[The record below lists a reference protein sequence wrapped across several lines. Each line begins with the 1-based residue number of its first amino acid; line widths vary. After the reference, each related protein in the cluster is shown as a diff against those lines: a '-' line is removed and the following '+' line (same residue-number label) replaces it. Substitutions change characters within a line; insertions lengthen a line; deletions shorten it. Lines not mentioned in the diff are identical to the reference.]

1 MMGWR
6 SEPAQS
12 RSRVLAQ
19 CFAGADQ
26 GSGAAQL
33 ENELWQEASSWEGYC
48 ETLARKAASLGH
60 ESCLRVLH
68 VLGAQLGDQAFVFT
82 NLVAANT
89 HGWSPAHI
97 AASQGRE
104 GCLRVLHELCGDAA
118 TSMKAKDYIGHTPAQ
133 LAAQQ
138 GHAGCLRVLHRL
150 GGNTAAS
157 VSSVDANGKTPAHH
171 AAANGHASCLRVLHE
186 LGGKAAAS
194 LVAANVAADA
204 SAWTPAHQAAA
215 NGQEGC
221 LRVLHELFCMTID
234 PQLATLAGIAN
245 IAGTEDLILELRAR
259 RSLAWTQGTKPF
271 DHVDLAGGKF
281 SAAALAANKGH
292 ADCFR
297 FIAEVGGAASFLLW
311 LRGRESVIDANFPC
325 LLTNPTLLDLAT
337 KRSWLN
343 AQLVRKV
350 QAVGSDADVNLIVR
364 RDDMLQ
370 GLCDALGVHE
380 TTGQVN
386 AQAGSVNVTF
396 EDQRRSPRSGRLS
409 GLRTEGQAAC
419 LLHGRRVPA
428 DAVRRIGDQR
438 GRLAGLGRVPRW
450 LLGGL
455 RSGQVV
461 LG

>member
-1 MMGWR
+1 
-6 SEPAQS
+6 
-12 RSRVLAQ
+12 
-19 CFAGADQ
+19 
-26 GSGAAQL
+26 
-33 ENELWQEASSWEGYC
+33 
-48 ETLARKAASLGH
+48 
-60 ESCLRVLH
+60 
-68 VLGAQLGDQAFVFT
+68 
-82 NLVAANT
+82 
-89 HGWSPAHI
+89 
-97 AASQGRE
+97 
-104 GCLRVLHELCGDAA
+104 
-118 TSMKAKDYIGHTPAQ
+118 
-133 LAAQQ
+133 
-138 GHAGCLRVLHRL
+138 
-150 GGNTAAS
+150 
-157 VSSVDANGKTPAHH
+157 
-171 AAANGHASCLRVLHE
+171 E

-194 LVAANVAADA
+194 LVAAHVAADA